1 MTTNNS
7 NMKTMTPNR
16 IMRDL
21 STALRDVSRES
32 EGLRIVDD
40 SRETFDD
47 LACRLI
53 LRLAGTLTVVS
64 TAQAAE

>member
-1 MTTNNS
+1 MA
-7 NMKTMTPNR
+7 PDH
-16 IMRDL
+16 IMRIL
-21 STALRDVSRES
+21 ATALRDVSRES

-64 TAQAAE
+64 TARAAE